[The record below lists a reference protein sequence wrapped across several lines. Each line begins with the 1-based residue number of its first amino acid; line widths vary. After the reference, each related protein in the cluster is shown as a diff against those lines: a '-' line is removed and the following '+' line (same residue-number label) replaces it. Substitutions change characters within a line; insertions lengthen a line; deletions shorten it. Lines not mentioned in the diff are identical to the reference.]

1 MNLQVIRIPR
11 GNLDGQ
17 QNRRSRNQLV
27 TGSLDRI
34 RQALVHQSNRL
45 AAVVEG
51 VQHQPTRRFLARIDQ
66 RELARLQSRVRR
78 RDTDRRVQQGRV
90 FLHQRCPVRFEF
102 GTGAVLE
109 GICLSSEGAE
119 DWSMISKYIS
129 STTTDVSISMER
141 KISYNAEDVDTCDPT
156 TEYA

>member
-1 MNLQVIRIPR
+1 M
-11 GNLDGQ
+11 
-17 QNRRSRNQLV
+17 
-27 TGSLDRI
+27 
-34 RQALVHQSNRL
+34 
-45 AAVVEG
+45 
-51 VQHQPTRRFLARIDQ
+51 
-66 RELARLQSRVRR
+66 
-78 RDTDRRVQQGRV
+78 
-90 FLHQRCPVRFEF
+90 
-102 GTGAVLE
+102 LE